1 MILQLVLRSTLWI
14 GFMAA
19 VLFTAAGN
27 WGWIEGWAFI
37 AIFTGGSIAFCAW
50 LWRRDPE
57 LLKSRMGMVVQEG
70 QARWDQIFMGLVV
83 IGWNVWLGLMA
94 LDSERFHLSH
104 VPAWLEA
111 AGGLL
116 IVMGFFATVPVF
128 AANTFAAPVVRV
140 QEERGQRVIDTG
152 PYALVR
158 HPMYAAAM
166 LYLIGLPLLLGSW
179 FGLLGMLVIAFAISW
194 RARREE
200 ETLKRELP
208 GYSEY
213 MARVR
218 WRLVPYLW

>member
-1 MILQLVLRSTLWI
+1 MTFQLVLRSALWI
-14 GFMAA
+14 AFMAA
-19 VLFTAAGN
+19 VLFIAAGN

-37 AIFTGGSIAFCAW
+37 GIFTGGSIAFCAW
-50 LWRRDPE
+50 LMRTDPE
-57 LLKSRMGMVVQEG
+57 LLKQRMGMVVQKD
-70 QARWDQIFMGLVV
+70 QARWDQIFMGSVV
-83 IGWNVWLGLMA
+83 IGWNVWLALMA
-94 LDSERFHLSH
+94 LDSERYHLSH

-111 AGGLL
+111 VGGLL
-116 IVMGFFATVPVF
+116 IVAGFFSTVPVF
-128 AANTFAAPVVRV
+128 RANTFAAPVVRV

-179 FGLLGMLVIAFAISW
+179 YGLLGMVAIAGAISW
-194 RARREE
+194 RATREE

-208 GYSEY
+208 GYGAY
-213 MARVR
+213 MERVR

>member
-19 VLFTAAGN
+19 VLFIAAGN

-37 AIFTGGSIAFCAW
+37 GIFTGGSVAFCVW
-50 LWRRDPE
+50 LMRRDPE
-57 LLKSRMGMVVQEG
+57 LLKQRMGMVVQKD

-83 IGWNVWLGLMA
+83 LGWNVWLALMA

-111 AGGLL
+111 VGGLL
-116 IVMGFFATVPVF
+116 IVAGFFATVPVF

-179 FGLLGMLVIAFAISW
+179 YGLLGMLAIAVAISW

-208 GYSEY
+208 GYGDY
-213 MARVR
+213 MERVR